1 MSVTSDAPACNQDE
15 RHVLFG
21 VAGTAYAVPA
31 GCIVEMSGVPELTP
45 HPHGR
50 SDVRGIMLQR
60 SAWVPVIDLRA
71 RLGLPP
77 LHDEVEGLIRQLEQR
92 EREHV
97 EWLEALE
104 RSVRSG
110 VPFEKATDPHRCAFG
125 RWFDTFQPPNRLIAT
140 LVKRFGE
147 PHGKIHAV
155 AQEALALAASGEVEQ
170 ALALVEEKRMNEL
183 AEMKVLFHNVAA
195 VLRDSQREIAV
206 TVRTDQGVLAFT
218 VDTADGVCDLT
229 VQPARGDSPLVMGLG
244 KAPDRERGV
253 WVLCVEAL
261 VAAPEEAA

>member
-1 MSVTSDAPACNQDE
+1 MSEASEAPKTRQDE

-31 GCIVEMSGVPELTP
+31 GSIVEMSGVPELTP

-50 SDVRGIMLQR
+50 TDVRGIMLQR
-60 SAWVPVIDLRA
+60 GAWVPVIDLRA

-77 LHDEVEGLIRQLEQR
+77 LRDEVEGLISQLDQN

-104 RSVRSG
+104 RSVRDG
-110 VPFEKATDPHRCAFG
+110 VPFEKATDPHRCASG
-125 RWFDTFQPPNRLIAT
+125 RWFDSFQPPNRLVAT
-140 LVKRFGE
+140 LVKRFAE
-147 PHGKIHAV
+147 PHRKIHAV
-155 AQEALALAASGEVEQ
+155 AQEALGLSASGDGER
-170 ALALVEEKRMNEL
+170 ATALVEEKRLNEL
-183 AEMKVLFHNVAA
+183 AEMKVLFHNLAA
-195 VLRDSQREIAV
+195 ILRDSQREIAV

-244 KAPDRERGV
+244 KASDRERGV